1 MKYKRIR
8 IKIKKYLEL
17 NGPKSTTQIYTYI
30 NDIDSNGIT
39 MAALN
44 NVLSKDPMI
53 RKTHKEK
60 VVGLTQ
66 HVSYISMDC
75 KMMRLRYCTI
85 CTVYR
90 IGF

>member
-17 NGPKSTTQIYTYI
+17 NGPKSTTQIYTHI

-60 VVGLTQ
+60 VVGLTLNTY
-66 HVSYISMDC
+66 HTSVW
-75 KMMRLRYCTI
+75 
-85 CTVYR
+85 TVK
-90 IGF
+90 